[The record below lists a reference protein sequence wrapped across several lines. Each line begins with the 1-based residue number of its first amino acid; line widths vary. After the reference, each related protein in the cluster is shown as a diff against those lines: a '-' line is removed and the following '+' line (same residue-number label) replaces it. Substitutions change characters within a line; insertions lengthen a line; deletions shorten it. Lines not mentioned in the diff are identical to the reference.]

1 MPKIV
6 KNMPQE
12 IWGKSLDLIKDRLNS
27 QAFNLWFKPLKK
39 AKISGDRFAIH
50 VPNKFFEDWIRD
62 NYLELIQNALKDV
75 SEKNYTIQFLIE
87 ELKKGE
93 KTVDKAEETPT
104 AKKIK
109 PLEGLSPRYTFETF
123 VVGDSNQFSHA
134 ASLAVAENPG
144 ATYNPLF
151 LYACAG
157 LGKTHL
163 LNAIGHH
170 LHMKNP
176 TAKICYIR
184 AESFMNELI
193 NGIRYEKMNDFREKY
208 RNMDLLLIDDI
219 QFIAG
224 KERTQEEF
232 FHTFNTLYESHKQIV
247 VASDKFPKN
256 IPELDDR
263 LRSRFEWGLIADIQ
277 PPDTET
283 KVAILKKK
291 ADANGASISNDVAFF
306 LANNIHS
313 NIRELEGLLN
323 RLLAFASLNKSEITI
338 DFAKEVLKDFLSK
351 RDRHLN
357 TEYIQKT
364 VASFFNIKLADMK
377 SKKRKKIIAFP
388 RQIAMY
394 LTREL
399 TGDSYPEIGHKFG
412 GRDHSTV
419 IHAVSKIT
427 DLMEKDPYTK
437 NTVDALAGSLKH

>member
-1 MPKIV
+1 MPKTV

-12 IWGKSLDLIKDRLNS
+12 IWVKSLDLIKDRLNS
-27 QAFNLWFKPLKK
+27 QAFNMWFKPLKK
-39 AKISGDRFAIH
+39 AKISGDRFAIQ

-62 NYLELIQNALKDV
+62 NYIELIKGALKDV
-75 SEKNYTIQFLIE
+75 SSKDYTIQFLIE
-87 ELKKGE
+87 EIKKGDKPDE
-93 KTVDKAEETPT
+93 KKEEASP

-109 PLEGLSPRYTFETF
+109 SLEGLNPRYTFETF

-134 ASLAVAENPG
+134 AALAVAENPG
-144 ATYNPLF
+144 AAYNPLF

-170 LHMKNP
+170 LHTKNP
-176 TAKICYIR
+176 SARVCYIR

-291 ADANGASISNDVAFF
+291 AGANDASISNDVAFF

-364 VASFFNIKLADMK
+364 VASFFNIKVADMK
-377 SKKRKKIIAFP
+377 SKKRKKIISFP

-419 IHAVSKIT
+419 IHAVTKIT
-427 DLMEKDPYTK
+427 ELMEKDPYTK
-437 NTVDALAGSLKH
+437 NTVDALSGSLKH